1 MLTFV
6 LISGLSNRKPRET
19 DSNPISTFI
28 FCYPTP
34 YTIMDENEETVA
46 YVSGLLLQVRDE
58 RGASE
63 LMMTTVNRE
72 GHVNDGSE

>member
-1 MLTFV
+1 
-6 LISGLSNRKPRET
+6 
-19 DSNPISTFI
+19 
-28 FCYPTP
+28 
-34 YTIMDENEETVA
+34 MDENEETVA